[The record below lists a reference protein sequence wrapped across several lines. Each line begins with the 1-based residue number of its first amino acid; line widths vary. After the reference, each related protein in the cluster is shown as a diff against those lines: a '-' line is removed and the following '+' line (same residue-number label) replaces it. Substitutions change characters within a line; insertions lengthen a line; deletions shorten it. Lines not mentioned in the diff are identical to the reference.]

1 MSTCNDEDE
10 GNLESGDLGL
20 GFGLKP
26 GSLPILD
33 ALRSKKKALLK
44 SHVDLSAV
52 SAKPLIPPNQSHY
65 STIEKLRHKSK
76 TSVNIYNRKTYLDKM
91 NPADPRCEGDKKLP
105 PKGFCYLLNISKI
118 YNFILLWAFFSL
130 LFFYLMCCVWLFIL
144 FIDTIQLLSYLYVC
158 IYIFKNK
165 SK

>member
-33 ALRSKKKALLK
+33 ALRSKKKALSK

-105 PKGFCYLLNISKI
+105 PKGFCYLLNIYIRCKI
-118 YNFILLWAFFSL
+118 LYYYG
-130 LFFYLMCCVWLFIL
+130 LFFFFTIFLFNVL
-144 FIDTIQLLSYLYVC
+144 RLVVYSFLLTPFNY
-158 IYIFKNK
+158 
-165 SK
+165 

>member
-33 ALRSKKKALLK
+33 ALRSKKKALSK

-105 PKGFCYLLNISKI
+105 PKGFCYLLNIYIRYKI
-118 YNFILLWAFFSL
+118 LYYYG
-130 LFFYLMCCVWLFIL
+130 LFFFFTIFLFNVL
-144 FIDTIQLLSYLYVC
+144 RLVVYSFLLTPFNY
-158 IYIFKNK
+158 
-165 SK
+165 

>member
-52 SAKPLIPPNQSHY
+52 SAKPLIPPNQSQY

-105 PKGFCYLLNISKI
+105 PKGFCYLLNIYIRYKI
-118 YNFILLWAFFSL
+118 LYYYG
-130 LFFYLMCCVWLFIL
+130 LFFF
-144 FIDTIQLLSYLYVC
+144 FTIFFFNVLRLVVYSFLLTPFNY
-158 IYIFKNK
+158 
-165 SK
+165 

>member
-33 ALRSKKKALLK
+33 ALRSKKKALSK

-52 SAKPLIPPNQSHY
+52 SAKPLIPPNQSQY

-105 PKGFCYLLNISKI
+105 PKGFCYLLNIYI
-118 YNFILLWAFFSL
+118 RYEILYYYG
-130 LFFYLMCCVWLFIL
+130 LFFFFTIFLFNVL
-144 FIDTIQLLSYLYVC
+144 RLVVYSFLLTPFNY
-158 IYIFKNK
+158 
-165 SK
+165 

>member
-52 SAKPLIPPNQSHY
+52 SAKPLIPPNQSQY

-76 TSVNIYNRKTYLDKM
+76 TSVNICNRKTYLDKM

-105 PKGFCYLLNISKI
+105 PKGFCYLLNIYIRYKI
-118 YNFILLWAFFSL
+118 LYYYG
-130 LFFYLMCCVWLFIL
+130 LFFFFTIFLFNVL
-144 FIDTIQLLSYLYVC
+144 RLVVYSFLLTPFNY
-158 IYIFKNK
+158 
-165 SK
+165 

>member
-33 ALRSKKKALLK
+33 ALRSKKKALSK

-52 SAKPLIPPNQSHY
+52 SAKPLIPPNQSQY

-105 PKGFCYLLNISKI
+105 PKGFCYLLNIYIYKI
-118 YNFILLWAFFSL
+118 
-130 LFFYLMCCVWLFIL
+130 
-144 FIDTIQLLSYLYVC
+144 
-158 IYIFKNK
+158 
-165 SK
+165 

>member
-52 SAKPLIPPNQSHY
+52 SEKPLIPPNQSQY

-76 TSVNIYNRKTYLDKM
+76 TSVKIYNRKTYLDKM

-105 PKGFCYLLNISKI
+105 PKGFCYLLNIYIRYKI
-118 YNFILLWAFFSL
+118 LYYYG
-130 LFFYLMCCVWLFIL
+130 LFFFFTIFLFNVL
-144 FIDTIQLLSYLYVC
+144 RLVVYSFLLTPFNY
-158 IYIFKNK
+158 
-165 SK
+165 